1 MPSSTMVTPPDK
13 SCSSSTSCGANCE
26 STPLTPTQPNPC
38 SRKQVVPTIEA
49 ISASKSGLAEI
60 TPTHPATRYVT
71 CARFV
76 GEHRFAQIT
85 AASGI
90 CECEQL
96 QQHSGRL
103 DPSTRAPFAKKQV
116 PCLVMHHQG
125 RGLQLLQ
132 PRSIHLEIAGFAS
145 IFPEAAAR
153 S

>member
-1 MPSSTMVTPPDK
+1 MVTPQQ
-13 SCSSSTSCGANCE
+13 SCSSSTSCGANCG
-26 STPLTPTQPNPC
+26 STPSHYSAKSVLPC
-38 SRKQVVPTIEA
+38 KLSPPSKQFLHRKAASQVRP
-49 ISASKSGLAEI
+49 
-60 TPTHPATRYVT
+60 HPATRYVT
-71 CARFV
+71 LPLLCRV
-76 GEHRFAQIT
+76 CGEHRFAQIT

-132 PRSIHLEIAGFAS
+132 PRSIHLEIAGFAA